1 MLDELHLGHRVL
13 LDDTKSLA
21 ESVPSLNQEQKEEIL
36 RMLVPSFGL
45 EVPEKVQGSPY
56 VLGMNNTGL
65 VVRKILLEEEPLV
78 HETKLMKTLT
88 EHHHWKE
95 LEKVAVHMWNQI
107 AQANDGGEVDV
118 LEERLELLPTMEQ
131 DICPHLYQSH
141 TFQLF
146 GDGLAMKNKTESGL
160 VSELEIPEVT
170 WCMSASLGHNQGC
183 HCITHW
189 GIPTG
194 SDSSPFALPSAYQ
207 TDLSKS
213 FQVDYLE
220 LIESPHWVEVSD
232 AQIGRPNLKQGLP
245 NLECESCRHLP
256 CLKGLPDLLENKIFV
271 TTAQLSG
278 EGHGTIHNILSLGQ
292 ELHKGTPKHGL
303 LTNSPT
309 GDRCLLEIDRTMDET
324 MMIDPN
330 EGVLL
335 FPVPRLPDVACRSNV
350 AGSLVQD
357 SNLRQHITQSYALYL
372 DWSLL
377 DPNFPLEAATMAIYH
392 ELLSPQLYPR
402 SELKA
407 IDQISVLR
415 KLIPARSPRCIAAHS
430 PTRAV
435 EEDFRQSKQST
446 LEGSTPNIEKSMK
459 AQPAALDELQF
470 FKMLKDKEQ
479 PGQEVHPPEDQNTKK
494 EGLHT
499 VTDVFSILPEAHRAI
514 LQQLLEESAGL
525 ALTLPQPVQINTDIQ
540 SVCPQELKRLE
551 SLIKKLQ
558 TVEIQ
563 PSNETRQNEFYRLIL
578 VYVLYQAAACLL
590 HYGIRAAQVYVSYN
604 LKMIPP
610 LSRFLEGKS
619 VERLSD
625 ALERVEHGELQD
637 CSKLALLSMQL
648 KRIFELCPEPKV
660 LLLIDNRAA
669 FSVVDTIAGAKF
681 RPFILDK
688 AEILLSQDQKPKE
701 EEINNAVMQALNES
715 NCIIST
721 YSHLHRLFPYQTFD
735 CIIQYVECP
744 LGCSSPEVHKGLE
757 HAATDRIIFH
767 TKVNAQDT
775 TGPNRETVPDSP
787 SKAASAKEPPKLH
800 GWSSTLVVNA
810 SENVELKRNKTAWQ
824 TVLLAER
831 GPLKVVERK
840 MTLVVDAAVT
850 PGVCIVFKEAAAL
863 LKTSGSADEGLFQLV
878 TDVLLVVSFSFD
890 ACLFF
895 LDTRG
900 VDSLKWT
907 LIAGMIHLAAESTQV
922 RVQLFLCH
930 NDSDVKRALARTLSA
945 TQFRSN
951 NSLVLDDEESP
962 AESFLNSCPSV
973 NPLAAGAML
982 QQFGSVGEMLQ
993 HDWHHLA
1000 TFCTSCGIPK
1010 RSIKTMLQQLQS
1022 HIGIKQNEKQSVRVE
1037 TKRTYTTRCKA
1048 NVEVGRKIMD
1058 GETEFSEAG
1067 TVKGAK
1073 RIDALAAQHTC
1084 PSVYIQRKRLQA
1096 PCMGSGPIDAFQPP
1110 EPCLYLSDGQ
1120 RLEGDGGLSQ
1130 STSTSTD
1137 PDDPALFE
1145 MPLQPMFA
1153 EPRAPG
1159 KPRSKPIPGH
1169 LGSDCTPPC
1178 ALPAWMPGVQ
1188 HLTPT
1193 LGQQSWRDGQLL
1205 RTAAVGG
1212 PSKVRPI
1219 LSSNSSFG
1227 PKTAKEIGKKR
1238 SAGPRI
1244 KNAFQVLAPKDVP
1257 RKRKAPR
1264 RSVGLSMK
1272 PLASA
1277 SLGQV
1282 SSGRANSSSL
1292 QDFAFV
1298 STKDNPSLLRDGEGK
1313 QLAKDGSL
1321 RASTHLA
1328 SSSVQMDY
1336 TPPDKVAK
1344 RTLSFRPQKG
1354 SGGQSKLFWR

>member
-1 MLDELHLGHRVL
+1 LE
-13 LDDTKSLA
+13 SLPA
-21 ESVPSLNQEQKEEIL
+21 IEQEI
-36 RMLVPSFGL
+36 
-45 EVPEKVQGSPY
+45 SPF
-56 VLGMNNTGL
+56 
-65 VVRKILLEEEPLV
+65 
-78 HETKLMKTLT
+78 
-88 EHHHWKE
+88 
-95 LEKVAVHMWNQI
+95 
-107 AQANDGGEVDV
+107 
-118 LEERLELLPTMEQ
+118 
-131 DICPHLYQSH
+131 LYQSC
-141 TFQLF
+141 TFQLL
-146 GDGLAMKNKTESGL
+146 GDGLAMKNKTRGGL
-160 VSELEIPEVT
+160 VTELEIPEVT
-170 WCMSASLGHNQGC
+170 WCTSASLRHNQGC
-183 HCITHW
+183 HRVAHW
-189 GIPTG
+189 CNLPG
-194 SDSSPFALPSAYQ
+194 SDSSLLALPSAYQ
-207 TDLSKS
+207 TDLSEH
-213 FQVDYLE
+213 FQVDYRE
-220 LIESPHWVEVSD
+220 LIEGPHRVNVSD
-232 AQIGRPNLKQGLP
+232 AQIGRPNLKQGVP
-245 NLECESCRHLP
+245 GLECESCSHLP
-256 CLKGLPDLLENKIFV
+256 CLNGLPELLESKIFI
-271 TTAQLSG
+271 TTTQLFG
-278 EGHGTIHNILSLGQ
+278 EGYGSIHSILSLEQ
-292 ELHKGTPKHGL
+292 EIHKGALKQDL
-303 LTNSPT
+303 STNSLIQD
-309 GDRCLLEIDRTMDET
+309 GHLLETDRTMDET

-335 FPVPRLPDVACRSNV
+335 FPVPRLPDVAYKNNV

-357 SNLRQHITQSYALYL
+357 SNLRVHITQSYALYL

-377 DPNFPLEAATMAIYH
+377 DPNFPLEASTMAIYR
-392 ELLSPQLYPR
+392 ELFSPQLYPR

-407 IDQISVLR
+407 FDGTPMLW

-430 PTRAV
+430 PTRAI
-435 EEDFRQSKQST
+435 EEGLHQSKQSN
-446 LEGSTPNIEKSMK
+446 LEGSTPNIQKLTK
-459 AQPAALDELQF
+459 TQPAALDELQF
-470 FKMLKDKEQ
+470 FKMLQDKEK
-479 PGQEVHPPEDQNTKK
+479 PGQEVHLPEDQNTNKD
-494 EGLHT
+494 GLHT
-499 VTDVFSILPEAHRAI
+499 VTDVFSILPEAHRTI
-514 LQQLLEESAGL
+514 LQQLLEESAKL
-525 ALTLPQPVQINTDIQ
+525 AQALLQPVQINTDIQ
-540 SVCPQELKRLE
+540 SVGPQELKRLE

-590 HYGIRAAQVYVSYN
+590 HYGVRAAQVYVSYN

-610 LSRFLEGKS
+610 LSRFLEGRS
-619 VERLSD
+619 VERLSN

-648 KRIFELCPEPKV
+648 KRIFDLYPEPKV

-688 AEILLSQDQKPKE
+688 AEILLSKDQEPKE
-701 EEINNAVMQALNES
+701 EEINNAVKQALNES

-744 LGCSSPEVHKGLE
+744 LGCSSPELHKGLE

-767 TKVNAQDT
+767 TKINAQDAT
-775 TGPNRETVPDSP
+775 CANHETIPGSP
-787 SKAASAKEPPKLH
+787 SKAASAKEPGEPH
-800 GWSSTLVVNA
+800 AWSSTLVVNA
-810 SENVELKRNKTAWQ
+810 SENIELKKNKAAWQ

-831 GPLKVVERK
+831 RQLKVVERK

-850 PGVCIVFKEAAAL
+850 SGVCIVFKEAAAF
-863 LKTSGSADEGLFQLV
+863 LKSSGGAEEGVFQLV
-878 TDVLLVVSFSFD
+878 TDVLLVVSFSFEM
-890 ACLFF
+890 CLFF

-907 LIAGMIHLAAESTQV
+907 LIASMIHLAAESTQV

-930 NDSDVKRALARTLSA
+930 DDSDIKRALAHTLSTA
-945 TQFRSN
+945 QLRSKS
-951 NSLVLDDEESP
+951 SLVLKDQESP

-973 NPLAAGAML
+973 NPLAAGAIL

-1022 HIGIKQNEKQSVRVE
+1022 HIGKKQIEKQPACVE
-1037 TKRTYTTRCKA
+1037 TNRTYTAQCKA
-1048 NVEVGRKIMD
+1048 NVKVGRETMD
-1058 GETEFSEAG
+1058 GNIELSEAD
-1067 TVKGAK
+1067 TSKGAK
-1073 RIDALAAQHTC
+1073 GLGAFAAQHTY
-1084 PSVYIQRKRLQA
+1084 PSVYIQRKRLRA
-1096 PCMGSGPIDAFQPP
+1096 PCMGSGPTNAVRPP
-1110 EPCLYLSDGQ
+1110 ESSLFLSDGQ
-1120 RLEGDGGLSQ
+1120 RLDGDGGLSQ

-1145 MPLQPMFA
+1145 MPLQPVYA

-1159 KPRSKPIPGH
+1159 KPCPRPIPGR
-1169 LGSDCTPPC
+1169 LASDCTPSC
-1178 ALPAWMPGVQ
+1178 ALPPRMPGVQ
-1188 HLTPT
+1188 HQTPNF
-1193 LGQQSWRDGQLL
+1193 GQQSWRDGQLL
-1205 RTAAVGG
+1205 RTASVGG
-1212 PSKVRPI
+1212 SPKVHPI

-1227 PKTAKEIGKKR
+1227 PKMAKENGKKR
-1238 SAGPRI
+1238 AAGPRI

-1277 SLGQV
+1277 SLSQV

-1298 STKDNPSLLRDGEGK
+1298 STKEDPSFLHDEEGK
-1313 QLAKDGSL
+1313 QVNKDGSL
-1321 RASTHLA
+1321 RASTRLA

-1344 RTLSFRPQKG
+1344 RTLSFLPQKG
-1354 SGGQSKLFWR
+1354 CGGQSKLFWR